1 MLSKDPLPP
10 HPQRRLND
18 LADDPVHRRRM
29 TLENRMDMLEEK
41 LEKNT
46 ELTQRVVDVFGTL
59 ESGIKVLG
67 WLGAA
72 AKWVVSIGAA
82 VGMVWAIANGKDIGK

>member
-1 MLSKDPLPP
+1 MLDKDPF
-10 HPQRRLND
+10 PQRRFG
-18 LADDPVHRRRM
+18 DPGDANHRRRVSI
-29 TLENRMDMLEEK
+29 ENRMDLLEEK

-46 ELTQRVVDVFGTL
+46 ELTQRVVDVFGTI

-67 WLGAA
+67 ALGAV

-82 VGMVWAIANGKDIGK
+82 IGMVWAVANGKDIGK